1 MLKESFNNL
10 SFMENEFFHETFS
23 LFVGLTTN
31 ANCSEVTVNAIDD
44 EGNVYK
50 FYEPSSIFI
59 YPAN

>member
-1 MLKESFNNL
+1 
-10 SFMENEFFHETFS
+10 MENEFFHETFS

-31 ANCSEVTVNAIDD
+31 ANCPEVTVNAIDD

-50 FYEPSSIFI
+50 FYEPSSIFT